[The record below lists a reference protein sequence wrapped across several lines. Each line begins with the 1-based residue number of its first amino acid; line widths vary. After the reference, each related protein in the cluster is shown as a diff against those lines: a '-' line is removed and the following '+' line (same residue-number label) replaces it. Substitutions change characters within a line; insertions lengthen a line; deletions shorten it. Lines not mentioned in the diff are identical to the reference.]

1 MDIQRLP
8 VELQEKIL
16 VNVTIDTKIELV
28 CRLWNEICKKERI
41 KKIRVPCICSNLW
54 PGDLNPCKSKIHR
67 CICKKSPH
75 HAKACRA
82 NNHPCI
88 CQDDRD
94 SVHHALMCRGENH
107 PCICNQYSNFV
118 LYCRHSGRCRFI

>member
-1 MDIQRLP
+1 MDIQSLP
-8 VELQEKIL
+8 VEIQEKIL

-28 CRLWNEICKKERI
+28 CKLWNEICKKEVI

-54 PGDLNPCKSKIHR
+54 PGYLKPCKSKIHR

-82 NNHPCI
+82 KNHPCI
-88 CQDDRD
+88 CQDDRE

-118 LYCRHSGRCRFI
+118 LNCRHRGRCGFI